1 MAVLNIHE
9 RRLAAPGDAVGALI
23 DQLASTDDRL
33 WPRDRWPA
41 MRFDRPLAV
50 GAAGGHGPVRYTVV
64 GYAPGMWV
72 RFAFTGP
79 RGFVGFHE
87 YTVYQSGPTDTLLR
101 HTLAMRLTGAA
112 RLTWPALYRALHD
125 ALIEDSLDRA
135 EWAVA
140 GGDGRGARWSAYVR
154 ALRRL
159 AGRRRPATAPSR
171 PRPGAHP
178 GPRT

>member
-23 DQLASTDDRL
+23 DQLASPDDLL

-41 MRFDRPLAV
+41 MRFDRQLGV
-50 GAAGGHGPVRYTVV
+50 GATGGHGPVRYTVV
-64 GYAPGMWV
+64 GYAPGRWV
-72 RFAFTGP
+72 RFGFTGP

-87 YTVYQSGPTDTLLR
+87 YTVHENGPEDTVLR

-112 RLTWPALYRALHD
+112 RLTWPALYRTLHD

-135 EWAVA
+135 EWTVRGVA
-140 GGDGRGARWSAYVR
+140 GSPARWGAYTRV
-154 ALRRL
+154 LRRL
-159 AGRRRPATAPSR
+159 ARRPAPAGAG
-171 PRPGAHP
+171 RPGLRP
-178 GPRT
+178 